1 MSDHTLDIVEPP
13 AHTPASGATVRLGT
27 RRSVLARTQSVQ
39 VARRLAESAGF
50 RVEIVEVVTE
60 GDVNMAPLAQM
71 GGTGVFVSAVR
82 TALQNGTI
90 DIAVHSLKDLP
101 TAQPPEVLLA
111 AIPDREDPR
120 DALLTASAPDLAS
133 LPPGARVGTGSPRRA
148 TQLAAL
154 RPDLEIT
161 GLRGNIDTRIGYL
174 REGRLDAIL
183 LAAAGLRRVGREA
196 EVAEFL
202 DPARMLPAPGQGALA
217 VECRPGDGI
226 AEALAALDHAPTRAA
241 VTAERAVLARAEA
254 GCSAPIGALARW
266 QDAPQEGAAAADR
279 AGDAPEPTGRLTL
292 DAVLADDDGRLIR
305 RSFEGTAAEAQALG
319 ERTADALLAGLAAG
333 PDASTGRPPEPGAGG
348 TRPSDED
355 PTTGREVRG

>member
-13 AHTPASGATVRLGT
+13 PHVRPSGVTVRLGT

-39 VARRLAESAGF
+39 VARRLAESAGL

-101 TAQPPEVLLA
+101 TTQPPEVLLA
-111 AIPDREDPR
+111 AIPEREDPR

-133 LPPGARVGTGSPRRA
+133 LPAGARVGTGSPRRA

-161 GLRGNIDTRIGYL
+161 DLRGNIDTRIGYL
-174 REGRLDAIL
+174 RDGRRDAIL

-254 GCSAPIGALARW
+254 GCSAPIGALALW
-266 QDAPQEGAAAADR
+266 QDGPQDAAGELAD
-279 AGDAPEPTGRLTL
+279 DASQQTGRLTL

-305 RSFEGTAAEAQALG
+305 RSFDGAAAEAQALG
-319 ERTADALLAGLAAG
+319 EGTADALLAGLAAG
-333 PDASTGRPPEPGAGG
+333 PDGSTGQPPEGGAAGS